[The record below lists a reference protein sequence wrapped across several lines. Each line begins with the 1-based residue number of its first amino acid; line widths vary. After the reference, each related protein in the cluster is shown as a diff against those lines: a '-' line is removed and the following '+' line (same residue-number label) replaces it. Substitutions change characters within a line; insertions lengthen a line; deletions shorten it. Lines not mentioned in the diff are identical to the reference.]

1 VALSN
6 PYVAGLILAA
16 PYGAVMSTVSGWLLI
31 ISSGIVRDIYQ
42 RFIRPSASEK
52 EIEWASYTATI
63 GVGLFVAVLA
73 LWPPEFLQLIV
84 VFSSSGMAASFLI
97 PGIFGAFWRR
107 ANHLGAI
114 AAMAAGATTTLSL
127 YLYGYILGRQG
138 YDPGIGAG
146 GGAFVPYYLLGFDP
160 CVWGLSASFVAGLIV
175 TLLTPPPDP
184 TRVSLL
190 FDAQPKGAPAP
201 ATLNLHASGH

>member
-1 VALSN
+1 
-6 PYVAGLILAA
+6 
-16 PYGAVMSTVSGWLLI
+16 
-31 ISSGIVRDIYQ
+31 
-42 RFIRPSASEK
+42 
-52 EIEWASYTATI
+52 
-63 GVGLFVAVLA
+63 LFVAVLA

-146 GGAFVPYYLLGFDP
+146 GGAFVPYFLLGFDP
-160 CVWGLSASFVAGLIV
+160 CVWGLSASFVAGLVV

-190 FDAQPKGAPAP
+190 FDAQPRGAPAP
-201 ATLNLHASGH
+201 ATLDLHPLHEGANDG